1 MSKLR
6 LENVSYKYEKSRKN
20 VLQDLSYEFE
30 NGNIYAIVGKSG
42 AGKTTLLSLLSGL
55 TKPTSG
61 HIYLMETIL
70 QRRIC
75 MCTEVEM

>member
-42 AGKTTLLSLLSGL
+42 AGKTTLL
-55 TKPTSG
+55 
-61 HIYLMETIL
+61 
-70 QRRIC
+70 
-75 MCTEVEM
+75 